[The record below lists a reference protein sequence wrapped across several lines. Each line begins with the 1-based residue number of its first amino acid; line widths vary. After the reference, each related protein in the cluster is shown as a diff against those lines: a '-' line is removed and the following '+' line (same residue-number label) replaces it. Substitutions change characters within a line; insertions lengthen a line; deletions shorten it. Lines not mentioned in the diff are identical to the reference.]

1 MTTKSKSSV
10 SFRAPTTAPAAPIA
24 AAPITTVPV
33 TTREELPAVISEAP
47 FIDITGDVDG
57 SDVTHTRLAVKHQI
71 DTRFDTVLPGN
82 LVAYLGEEHYSITPP
97 VKVIALTLDKFFLQV
112 TEQGETPVI
121 AKSEVEL
128 EEAGGTLKMNDPELL
143 PFRPAADILFLV
155 AGLDPKKFDGIPF
168 LDALGIPFAP
178 MKFRGKNS
186 AYEPTAKVLIS
197 WQAIKHSRGEH
208 TPMCDFPYD
217 LVVLKSPWK
226 GTTFF
231 KPSLRRRRE
240 EPHSPAQIAAFVEI
254 AKNF

>member
-1 MTTKSKSSV
+1 MPTKSKSAVV
-10 SFRAPTTAPAAPIA
+10 SFRTSAPAAPSTPA
-24 AAPITTVPV
+24 PV
-33 TTREELPAVISEAP
+33 TIAPQEELPAVAEAP

-57 SDVTHTRLAVKHQI
+57 SDVTHTRLAVMHQI
-71 DTRFDTVLPGN
+71 DTRFSVPPGN
-82 LVAYLGEEHYSITPP
+82 LVAYLGEEHYSIQPP
-97 VKVIALTLDKFFLQV
+97 IKVVALTLDKFFLQV
-112 TEQGETPVI
+112 VEQGETPII
-121 AKSEVEL
+121 AKSEMEM

-143 PFRPAADILFLV
+143 AFRPAADIFLLV

-168 LDALGIPFAP
+168 LDALGVPYAP
-178 MKFRGKNS
+178 MKFRSKKS
-186 AYEPTAKVLIS
+186 AYEPTAKTLIS
-197 WQAIKHSRGEH
+197 WQAIKHGRGEH

-240 EPHSPAQIAAFVEI
+240 EPHTPEQIAAFVEI